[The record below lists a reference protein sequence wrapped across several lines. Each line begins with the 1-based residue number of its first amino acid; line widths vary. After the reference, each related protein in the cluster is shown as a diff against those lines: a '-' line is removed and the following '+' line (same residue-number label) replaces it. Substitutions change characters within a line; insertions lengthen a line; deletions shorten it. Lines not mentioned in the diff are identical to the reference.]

1 MKILLANK
9 FYYHR
14 GGDCIHTI
22 ALKKLLEE
30 HGNKVEVFTMQHP
43 DNLAGKYSVFWPSML
58 EYSSKKPGNLKEAL
72 LRPIFSAEV
81 KQKWNALLDSFQP
94 DIVHLHNIH
103 TQLSPIIA
111 EEAWKRSIPVYWTL
125 HDYKL
130 ICPSYS
136 LLRDGKICE
145 ACFTDNKN
153 VIRYHCIKGSL
164 LGSIIGYLE
173 VIKWSQKKLE
183 KYTTSFIAPSKFLK
197 SKMQETGYVGK
208 GIQQLCN
215 FVAAEKFKPQ
225 LSKEPYYVYLGRLS
239 NEKGVETLLKAAS
252 LQPNFRLKIIGDGP
266 LKADLE
272 KRYSASHIEF
282 MGYRSW
288 DEIKILLGKARFMV
302 IPSEWYENNPL
313 SIIESLAVGTP
324 VLGAAIGGIPELINK
339 ENGRLFKSGDLND
352 LSNKIGEM
360 KAISDWDY
368 QKISDTAKVHFS
380 AENYYRELISIYNSK
395 NI

>member
-9 FYYHR
+9 FYYPR

-130 ICPSYS
+130 ICPSYYF
-136 LLRDGKICE
+136 LRDGKECE
-145 ACFTDNKN
+145 ACLTDKKS
-153 VIRYHCIKGSL
+153 VIRHCCIKGSL
-164 LGSIIGYLE
+164 PGSVIGYLE
-173 VIKWSQKKLE
+173 ALKWSRKKLE
-183 KYTTSFIAPSKFLK
+183 KFTTAFISPSQFLK
-197 SKMQETGYVGK
+197 NKMEEAGYFGK
-208 GIQQLCN
+208 GIKQLYN
-215 FVAAEKFKPQ
+215 FADTAKFQPH
-225 LSKEPYYVYLGRLS
+225 LSKEHYYVYLGRLS
-239 NEKGVETLLKAAS
+239 QEKGIETLLKAAL
-252 LQPNFRLKIIGDGP
+252 LQPDLQLKIIGDGSLRP
-266 LKADLE
+266 DLE
-272 KRYSASHIEF
+272 KRYSTDHIEF
-282 MGYRSW
+282 MGYRQW
-288 DEIKILLGKARFMV
+288 EEIKTLLGKSRFMV

-324 VLGAAIGGIPELINK
+324 VLGAAIGGIPELINA
-339 ENGRLFKSGDLND
+339 ENGRLFNVGDIQD

-360 KAISDWDY
+360 MAISNWDY